1 MSYILIYTNM
11 KKQISNSEELNKYY
25 KIINTKLKKF
35 SDMNIPQNKI
45 AKYLKPGSENFK
57 AFIKSDEELKDI
69 ENIETVLKDI
79 IEDTYAAYKDGLF
92 KNKKGNVE
100 KFENFLIKEN
110 VLNLE
115 LSDGDIHNHEKA
127 LADIYKVSISY
138 IDVLDPKIHLYKVN
152 DNGRIRKSMVLTI
165 SEINRVKIIIIDHLA
180 LEINNK
186 HFNFTDLKLTIPI
199 KLEEIVSLSSLKS
212 ALAERISKDDVI
224 KIIALNTG
232 MDVDVKFVNSHLLN
246 NDEYYL
252 FEVISE

>member
-1 MSYILIYTNM
+1 M
-11 KKQISNSEELNKYY
+11 KKQISNSEDLNKYY
-25 KIINTKLKKF
+25 KMINLKLKKF

-45 AKYLKPGSENFK
+45 AKYLKPGTENFK
-57 AFIKSDEELKDI
+57 AFIKSDEDLKDVDG
-69 ENIETVLKDI
+69 IETVLKDI

-92 KNKKGNVE
+92 NKKNKKGAVE

-110 VLNLE
+110 VLNIE
-115 LSDGDIHNHEKA
+115 LSDGDMHNHEKA

-152 DNGRIRKSMVLTI
+152 DNGRIRKAMVLTI
-165 SEINRVKIIIIDHLA
+165 SEIDKVKIAIIDHLA

-199 KLEEIVSLSSLKS
+199 KLEDIVSLSSLKS
-212 ALAERISKDDVI
+212 ALAERVTKDDVI

-232 MDVDVKFVNSHLLN
+232 MDVDVRFVNSHLLN

-252 FEVISE
+252 FEVVSE